1 MHTHP
6 STCLPAQGP
15 IHGAASDVARGDAF
29 LTALVGRIDVS
40 VAPGAASLTGGAA
53 PTPADRAVAA
63 TLYDA
68 LALLFPPAG
77 LLASGSY
84 PNYARWAAA
93 TFTDPEFACAQEA
106 AGRATGGCTRVGGQV
121 DLRSDPAAVSRQAD
135 ASIERNAG
143 QAKAQSQRAAE
154 DAAKAAKA
162 APPAAAAPAPPATTP
177 AAGGS
182 GAAAVAGARATEQ
195 APATLERNRAFTEK
209 VSEERIAATLA
220 YLSAEG
226 VPVGACHRHAAA
238 PTVPE
243 LEAALTAGGIAGV
256 RCKNLFLK
264 AKKER
269 APGDSKLWLVL
280 ADVAS
285 ETDLNTIG
293 KTLGYAKDGIR
304 FADEA
309 VLRDNLGVAKG
320 HVSPFCLMHDGAGLV
335 NFVVDASL
343 QGKSLLLHPG
353 SNEASL
359 ECSFEVLCKWANGSG
374 HPPMQM
380 AFPGK

>member
-1 MHTHP
+1 MRTYCAPCSTWVACMFVCHLFFLTRRGSQRRAAHHRPRAAALSPHFLHTHP

-29 LTALVGRIDVS
+29 LTALVGRIDAS

-63 TLYDA
+63 ALYDA

-93 TFTDPEFACAQEA
+93 TFTDPEFARAQEA

-162 APPAAAAPAPPATTP
+162 ARAQQQPRPPPAAAA
-177 AAGGS
+177 
-182 GAAAVAGARATEQ
+182 
-195 APATLERNRAFTEK
+195 
-209 VSEERIAATLA
+209 
-220 YLSAEG
+220 
-226 VPVGACHRHAAA
+226 
-238 PTVPE
+238 
-243 LEAALTAGGIAGV
+243 
-256 RCKNLFLK
+256 
-264 AKKER
+264 
-269 APGDSKLWLVL
+269 
-280 ADVAS
+280 
-285 ETDLNTIG
+285 
-293 KTLGYAKDGIR
+293 
-304 FADEA
+304 
-309 VLRDNLGVAKG
+309 
-320 HVSPFCLMHDGAGLV
+320 
-335 NFVVDASL
+335 
-343 QGKSLLLHPG
+343 LLLWRVQGPR
-353 SNEASL
+353 SR
-359 ECSFEVLCKWANGSG
+359 
-374 HPPMQM
+374 PPPPWS
-380 AFPGK
+380 ATAPLRKRPLRSALRPRWPT